1 MPKYLYNFEQ
11 QSWREA
17 RQMYFDL
24 LDLTSK
30 VDLSPKESS
39 VVGKIKY
46 VVDFLNSDLGSEER
60 IEHSAKHALSVLEM
74 ELVHNFSSIFKNIIR
89 WLTQHG
95 LSTVELHGGVEE
107 FIFKNAHLSDPERQE
122 VRRLFSDF
130 YNVESELDGKL
141 KLIIAVIGGEQLVF
155 PYTFEE
161 FVEIIFEGTSDIND
175 QRFLTTLSEAKY
187 DDKNGYRFVK
197 IIIDFLSVH
206 NEANEKP
213 MEWEEALVLYSL
225 LDVLYYRFFK
235 LTSADRWFV
244 LQNYFYKA
252 IVCDL
257 PVKKVLQDY
266 LRDCD
271 STFDYMIRCSELKD
285 CLSGNLENVPVDLA
299 KDEKQQLLFLL
310 KNFISRSGGDG
321 LGGYKM
327 EEFLQGLYKDKIGR
341 DASVSWLREAFVII
355 LHIND
360 ASLIDWFEEREVG
373 SEEKAAEDK
382 VKLLF
387 YVGFGGQILHR
398 VVEYFKD
405 RDSKIS
411 LRVFFQTLRE
421 NIDLIDEKKL
431 VKIFDFSEA
440 LKNNNLLDSNLE
452 LIEFHESDSSFHWNE
467 ELFK

>member
-1 MPKYLYNFEQ
+1 MSKYLYNFEQ
-11 QSWREA
+11 HSWREA

-24 LDLTSK
+24 FDFTNK
-30 VDLSPKESS
+30 VDLWPKENS
-39 VVGKIKY
+39 VVGRIKY
-46 VVDFLNSDLGSEER
+46 VVDFLNSDLGLEER
-60 IEHSAKHALSVLEM
+60 IEHSAKHALSMLDT
-74 ELVHNFSSIFKNIIR
+74 ELVNNFSSIFRNIIR
-89 WLTQHG
+89 WLSQHG
-95 LSTVELHGGVEE
+95 LSAVELHGGVEE
-107 FIFKNAHLSDPERQE
+107 FIFKNSQLSEPERQE

-130 YNVESELDGKL
+130 YNFESELAGKL
-141 KLIIAVIGGEQLVF
+141 KLIIAVIGGERLVF
-155 PYTFEE
+155 PYTFGELT
-161 FVEIIFEGTSDIND
+161 EIVFEGTGDID
-175 QRFLTTLSEAKY
+175 DERFLTTLSEAKY

-197 IIIDFLSVH
+197 LIIDFLSIH

-235 LTSADRWFV
+235 LTGADRWFV

-271 STFDYMIRCSELKD
+271 STFDYMIRSSELKD
-285 CLSGNLENVPVDLA
+285 CLSSNLENVPVDLE

-310 KNFISRSGGDG
+310 KNFISRSGGDV

-360 ASLIDWFEEREVG
+360 ASLIDWYKDREVG
-373 SEEKAAEDK
+373 SEERASEDK
-382 VKLLF
+382 VKLLS
-387 YVGFGGQILHR
+387 YVCFGGTILHR
-398 VVEYFKD
+398 VVDYFNNKGN
-405 RDSKIS
+405 IVS
-411 LRVFFQTLRE
+411 LGVFIQALKE
-421 NIDLIDEKKL
+421 SIDLTDENMVKKIL
-431 VKIFDFSEA
+431 DFGEV
-440 LKNNNLLDSNLE
+440 LKENNLLGGGSVL
-452 LIEFHESDSSFHWNE
+452 LEFHESDGKFHWNE
-467 ELFK
+467 